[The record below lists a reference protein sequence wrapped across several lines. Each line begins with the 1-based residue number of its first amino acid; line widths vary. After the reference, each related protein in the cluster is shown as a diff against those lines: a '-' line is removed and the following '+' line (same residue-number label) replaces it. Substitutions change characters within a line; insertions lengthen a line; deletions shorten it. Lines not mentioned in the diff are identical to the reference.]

1 MGRVGGLS
9 AGSGLLRC
17 GWIAEGWMAE
27 GHDQLIAA
35 SPTLSSLP
43 DTSLAKWKQNRLC
56 ENISLVKVRHCC
68 CCSQSK
74 VVEGMFAKQ
83 ILV

>member
-43 DTSLAKWKQNRLC
+43 DSHCKMEAKYEDIRL
-56 ENISLVKVRHCC
+56 EARHCC
-68 CCSQSK
+68 
-74 VVEGMFAKQ
+74 
-83 ILV
+83 